1 MSRSPNV
8 LLLLVDCLR
17 ADALGGRDV
26 ATPTLDALRARGV
39 SFVQA
44 IASTSTTTPCVAS
57 MLTGTYSPRHGVRS
71 IGGERLHPTLATLP
85 ELLRDAGYHT
95 VAEVTGP
102 LGPESGVDRGFVEY
116 NVRPASVYLSDGWG
130 QELIRRVAQR
140 ELPEPWF
147 LFLHLWELHTPRKV
161 STSHRGR
168 DHGGNRYNRALA
180 SLDATLAPLIGA
192 VPKESLVL
200 VHGDHGERLIDGYFA
215 YRWYR
220 LQRDLLGPGRVRK
233 REGHESDV
241 YEVLIRVPLL
251 VVAPERMPAGT
262 RVDQLVRQV
271 DIMATVLDLLDHPVP
286 PGLDGVSLVPAA
298 FAGVDL
304 GLAAFIEACGR
315 VFGAPGERRHGWRTA
330 RWKYIAAP
338 HAPEL
343 PEELYDLEQDPQEL
357 HNVAEREPEIVA
369 ELRARVADVE
379 GGAVAPETL
388 SADEQA
394 IVEQRL
400 RDLGYLE

>member
-1 MSRSPNV
+1 MPNV
-8 LLLLVDCLR
+8 LLLLVDCMR

-26 ATPTLDALRARGV
+26 ETPTLDSLRARGV
-39 SFVQA
+39 RFEQA

-95 VAEVTGP
+95 IAEVTGP

-116 NVRPASVYLSDGWG
+116 NVRPASVYLSDEWG
-130 QELIRRVAQR
+130 QELIRRVRQR

-161 STSHRGR
+161 SAAHQGR

-180 SLDATLAPLIGA
+180 SLDTTLAPLIAA
-192 VPKESLVL
+192 VPDDSVMV

-220 LQRDLLGPGRVRK
+220 LQRDLLGPGRVQK

-262 RVDQLVRQV
+262 RVGQLVRQI
-271 DIMATVLDLLDHPVP
+271 DIMATLLDLLDHPVP
-286 PGLDGVSLVPAA
+286 PDLDGVSLVPAA

-304 GLAAFIEACGR
+304 ELEAFVEACGR
-315 VFGAPGERRHGWRTA
+315 VYGKPTERRHGWRTPH
-330 RWKYIAAP
+330 WKYIAAP
-338 HAPEL
+338 FAPDL
-343 PEELYDLEQDPQEL
+343 PEELYDLEQDPEERS
-357 HNVAEREPEIVA
+357 NVAAAHPEMLA
-369 ELRARVADVE
+369 KLRSRVSDVE
-379 GGAVAPETL
+379 ARAAAPETL